1 MTIATMKTKR
11 SLTLFWILL
20 FVLPFCV
27 EGKKVLYKGTA
38 TEAEIKDSWAWLS
51 GGVACFCTGLLL
63 SMIGFILIPI
73 GKAFMENQAAR
84 DANQIVSSAHDS
96 PYK

>member
-1 MTIATMKTKR
+1 MTIATMKTMH
-11 SLTLFWILL
+11 SSTLFLFLL
-20 FVLPFCV
+20 CVLPFCV
-27 EGKKVLYKGTA
+27 EGKVLYKGTA

-51 GGVACFCTGLLL
+51 GGVACCCTGFIL
-63 SMIGFILIPI
+63 SFIGIILIPI
-73 GKAFMENQAAR
+73 GKAFLENQAAR